1 MKGMINGIDFWE
13 LSAQKYYAPPNSWS
27 EEKKH
32 DTAYNRIFSGDWWGA
47 RKVDGAFYKFL
58 KDEDGN
64 MSLTGRSKSV
74 GGDYLDKI
82 EWVPHL
88 HSFFES
94 LPNGTCFIGE
104 LYLPSN
110 EQAKS
115 TTTIMNCLV
124 EKAVKRQE
132 IEPLHYYIFDV
143 LAWDGEVWYTRPAI
157 ERFDELNAFSR
168 AYLYKYVEWAQYY
181 CGKELWQMLQELLA
195 EGYEGM
201 VITRAAAPYQP
212 GKRPSKDCLKVKKEL
227 QDTIDCVVIGAN
239 PPSKLYTGKEIESWP
254 YWFDEMTNTKVEVID
269 FTNPQKSMYKL
280 YVDGAPVIP
289 VTKNWF
295 YGWAGS
301 LKLGAYKDGKLVEIG
316 NLSGITDEVKENW
329 RDWVGKVIEVTAM
342 EVMDTGGLR
351 HPKYVGERSDKAPT
365 ECTWDSIFK

>member
-1 MKGMINGIDFWE
+1 MKHYINGIDFWE
-13 LSAQKYYAPPNSWS
+13 LQAMKYYAPPNSWS

-82 EWVPHL
+82 EWVPQL

-124 EKAVKRQE
+124 EKAIKRQE
-132 IEPLHYYIFDV
+132 IEPLRYYIFDV
-143 LAWDGEVWYTRPAI
+143 LAWEGESWYQRPAI
-157 ERFDELNAFSR
+157 ERFDELNAFAR
-168 AYLYKYVEWAQYY
+168 AYPEKYIDWAKYY

-195 EGYEGM
+195 DGYEGM
-201 VITRAAAPYQP
+201 VITRAGAPYQP

-227 QDTIDCVVIGAN
+227 QDTIDCVIMSGL
-239 PPSKLYTGKEIESWP
+239 PPRKDYTGIEIRTWP
-254 YWFDEMTNTKVEVID
+254 YWYDEMANEKIYGEFYDDYANGRAI
-269 FTNPQKSMYKL
+269 M
-280 YVDGAPVIP
+280 P
-289 VTKNWF
+289 VTKTWYN
-295 YGWAGS
+295 GWAGS
-301 LKLGAYKDGKLVEIG
+301 LKLGAYKNGQLVSIG
-316 NLSGITDEVKENW
+316 QLSGITDEIKENW
-329 RDWVGKVIEVTAM
+329 HDYIGKVCEITAM
-342 EVMDTGGLR
+342 EIMDTKGIR
-351 HPKYVGERSDKAPT
+351 HPKFCRWRDDIDPT
-365 ECTWDSIFK
+365 DCTWERIFGE

>member
-1 MKGMINGIDFWE
+1 LKGYIDGINFWE
-13 LSAQKYYAPPNSWS
+13 LQAMKYYAPPNSWS

-82 EWVPHL
+82 EWVPQL

-124 EKAVKRQE
+124 EKAIKRQE
-132 IEPLHYYIFDV
+132 IEPLRYYIFDV
-143 LAWDGEVWYTRPAI
+143 LAFNGEILYTSAAL
-157 ERFDELNAFSR
+157 ERFLELASIGKN
-168 AYLYKYVEWAQYY
+168 YNDKYIDWAKYY

-195 EGYEGM
+195 DGYEGI
-201 VITRAAAPYQP
+201 VITHKDAPYQP
-212 GKRPSKDCLKVKKEL
+212 GKRPSTQCLKIKKEL
-227 QDTIDCVVIGAN
+227 QDTIDCVIIGAN
-239 PPSKLYTGKEIESWP
+239 APRKDYTGIEIRTWP
-254 YWFDEMTNTKVEVID
+254 YWFDEMTNEKIYGEFYDDYANGRAI
-269 FTNPQKSMYKL
+269 M
-280 YVDGAPVIP
+280 P
-289 VTKNWF
+289 VTKTWF
-295 YGWAGS
+295 NGWAGS
-301 LKLGAYKDGKLVEIG
+301 LKLGLYDGDKLVHVG
-316 NLSGITDEVKENW
+316 DLSGITDEIRENW
-329 RDWVGKVIEVTAM
+329 RDYLNTVVEISCM
-342 EVMDTGGLR
+342 EISKDKNGNPGFR
-351 HPKYVGERSDKAPT
+351 HPRAVNFLRDKPT
-365 ECTWDSIFK
+365 SECILEQIL